1 MSAENTPSDQD
12 EKQDSSPDDDM
23 NVDEA
28 FHERYNDPT
37 ASIVFKSEDNVK
49 FRVHD
54 YMMKAAS

>member
-1 MSAENTPSDQD
+1 MCDNE
-12 EKQDSSPDDDM
+12 EDSSAYDDM